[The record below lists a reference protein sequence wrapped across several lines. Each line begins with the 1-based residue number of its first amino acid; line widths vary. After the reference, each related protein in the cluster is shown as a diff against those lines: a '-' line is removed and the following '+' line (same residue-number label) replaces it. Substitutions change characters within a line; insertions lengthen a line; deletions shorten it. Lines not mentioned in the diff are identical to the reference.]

1 MTHADASELLSPMP
15 VEPVTLRNARVT
27 LEPIEPRHA
36 ADLHAAIDDSVFAH
50 MPMRSSVRTLAEVGR
65 YIEFQQRR
73 PDSITFAVID
83 HASGRAVGSTSFM
96 GIRAEHRSL
105 EIGSTWI
112 AAGARGTRM
121 NPAMKHLMLA
131 HAFETLGAV
140 PAPGAL
146 AVLRL
151 GGLMGVRRRRA
162 N

>member
-1 MTHADASELLSPMP
+1 MFDLLTPMVP
-15 VEPVTLRNARVT
+15 EITTLRSTVVT
-27 LEPIEPRHA
+27 LEPLKPAHA
-36 ADLHAAIDDSVFAH
+36 PGLHAAIDDSVFAH

-146 AVLRL
+146 AVLGL